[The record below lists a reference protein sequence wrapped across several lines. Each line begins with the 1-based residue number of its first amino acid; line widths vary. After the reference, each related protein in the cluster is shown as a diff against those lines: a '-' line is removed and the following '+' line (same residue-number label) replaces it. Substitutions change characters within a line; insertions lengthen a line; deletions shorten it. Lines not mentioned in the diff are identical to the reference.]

1 MKNFFK
7 TVAIVTIFSVSE
19 KFLGF
24 IYRIYLSRTIGSE
37 GMGLY
42 QVALSVFALLLTV
55 CCSGTPITVSRLMT
69 KHKAENNGKKVF
81 GVISSG
87 LFITLI
93 TALPLCLIFVLFNKP
108 LSFLFADSRCK
119 NIFFV
124 VLPGLIFTSL
134 YAVLRG
140 VLWGNKDFLP
150 YSIIELLEEVCM
162 IVCGIV
168 LISNATS
175 IYQGAFS
182 AGVAVT
188 ISYIFSFTL
197 AVIVFF
203 LRKNKLTNP
212 IKELKPLLA
221 SATPITAMRT
231 ASSLANSL
239 VSIILPLRLISAG
252 YTQSQAM
259 NMFGA
264 ALGQAIPILYIP
276 TTLIGSFTLVLVPE
290 LSENFY
296 KGNFTSLKK
305 DLEKALKFT
314 ILISCLFIP
323 PFLVCGK
330 ELGVLIFNN
339 AESGTYL
346 SASSFLMVLM
356 SISSITTSMLNSM
369 GLENKTLI
377 YYLISGAFMLACIWF
392 LPYVCG
398 IYSLLIGFT
407 FVFGLTS
414 LLNLILLSKTCKQS
428 IGYKKFLFC
437 AVGFII
443 PTCIL
448 GFLIKSIFLSLL
460 GSLLT
465 TLLCLILTVVFN
477 CLFYLCFNLISLD
490 GFLQKIK
497 IITKRKST

>member
-1 MKNFFK
+1 
-7 TVAIVTIFSVSE
+7 
-19 KFLGF
+19 
-24 IYRIYLSRTIGSE
+24 
-37 GMGLY
+37 MGLY
-42 QVALSVFALLLTV
+42 QVALSVFALLFTI

-69 KHKAENNGKKVF
+69 KHKAENNNKRVF

-87 LFITLI
+87 LFITLV
-93 TALPLCLIFVLFNKP
+93 TALPIFLIFILFNKP
-108 LSFLFADSRCK
+108 LSFIFADARCQ
-119 NIFFV
+119 NIFLV
-124 VLPGLIFTSL
+124 VVPGLIFTSL

-140 VLWGNKDFLP
+140 VFWGNKDFLS

-175 IYQGAFS
+175 IYQGAFR
-182 AGVAVT
+182 AGLAVT

-203 LRKNKLTNP
+203 VRKNKLTNP

-239 VSIILPLRLISAG
+239 VSVILPLRLISAG
-252 YTQSQAM
+252 YTQSEAM
-259 NMFGA
+259 NMFGS
-264 ALGQAIPILYIP
+264 ALGQAMPILYIP

-296 KGNFTSLKK
+296 KGNFTSLRK

-314 ILISCLFIP
+314 ILVSCLFIP

-330 ELGVLIFNN
+330 EIGVLVFNN

-346 SASSFLMVLM
+346 SASAVLMVLT
-356 SISSITTSMLNSM
+356 SVSSITTSMLNSM

-377 YYLISGAFMLACIWF
+377 YYLISGVFMLLSIWF
-392 LPYVCG
+392 LPFVCG
-398 IYSLLIGFT
+398 IYSLLVGFA
-407 FVFGLTS
+407 FIFGLTT
-414 LLNLILLSKTCKQS
+414 LLNLILLSKTCKER
-428 IGYKKFLFC
+428 IRYKKF
-437 AVGFII
+437 FIYSVAFLI
-443 PTCIL
+443 PSSVL
-448 GFLIKSIFLSLL
+448 GFLLKNILLSFL

-465 TLLCLILTVVFN
+465 TLTCLVATVIFN
-477 CLFYLCFNLISLD
+477 LLFYLCFNLISFN
-490 GFLQKIK
+490 GFLQKLK
-497 IITKRKST
+497 AVTKRKST